1 MYDLLIKHATET
13 TSKSIGIDE
22 QTAIKIATRF
32 LEQHHCVIGAV
43 AHLEGEQYL
52 VTARIG
58 FMPDMVKKVRIDG
71 KSGKIIGC
79 A

>member
-1 MYDLLIKHATET
+1 MASV
-13 TSKSIGIDE
+13 TSIVIND
-22 QTAIKIATRF
+22 QDAIWIATRF
-32 LEQHHCVIGAV
+32 LEQHHCVINAV

-58 FMPDMVKKVRIDG
+58 FMPDMVKKVRIDT